1 MIKPMLKRLCILIPL
16 SILAFFAQAQKK
28 DNKDKKEADKSGSLL
43 DLLQEE
49 PEIEYAKYSFKTN
62 RIINLHSLENTA
74 AGVMDVKISHRFG
87 TIDEGVYNLF
97 GLDVATQRIG
107 VDLGLTNDLQ
117 IGVNRNSVR
126 KAFDA
131 YAKYRIFQ
139 QSSGKRTMPITLSL
153 LTSIA
158 VETQKPTDLTRE
170 NYFTSKLFYCNQL
183 LIGRKFNDI
192 FTLQLTPTHIHR
204 NLVAL
209 KTDPND
215 VYALGVGG
223 RIRLSRRMT
232 FNFEYIPVFT
242 ALSPVPG
249 NSLSFGLDVE
259 TGGHVFQFHFTNSD
273 SMAEYKYVAGTEK
286 NWGADA
292 IRFGFNVS
300 RVFTVWETEKR
311 K

>member
-1 MIKPMLKRLCILIPL
+1 MIKPMLKKITILIPL
-16 SILAFFAQAQKK
+16 SILAFLGQAQKK
-28 DNKDKKEADKSGSLL
+28 DTSGSLL

-74 AGVMDVKISHRFG
+74 AGVLDVKISHRFG
-87 TIDEGVYNLF
+87 TVDEGVYNLF

-107 VDLGLTNDLQ
+107 VDLGLTDNLQ

-126 KAFDA
+126 KAYDA
-131 YAKYRIFQ
+131 YGKYRILR
-139 QSSGKRTMPITLSL
+139 QSTGKRNMPITLSIL
-153 LTSIA
+153 SSIA
-158 VETQKPTDLTRE
+158 IETQKPTDLTRE
-170 NYFTSKLFYCNQL
+170 NYFSSKLFYCNQI

-192 FTLQLTPTHIHR
+192 FTLQITPTHIHR

-232 FNFEYIPVFT
+232 FNFEYIPVIT
-242 ALSPVPG
+242 AMSPVPA
-249 NSLSFGLDVE
+249 NSLSVGLDVE

-273 SMAEYKYVAGTEK
+273 SMSEYKYIAGTEK
-286 NWGADA
+286 NWGANA

-300 RVFTVWETEKR
+300 RVFTIWKTENR

>member
-1 MIKPMLKRLCILIPL
+1 MLKKIYFLLPL
-16 SILAFFAQAQKK
+16 SIFSFFGYAQK
-28 DNKDKKEADKSGSLL
+28 DTSGSLL
-43 DLLQEE
+43 DLLKDE

-62 RIINLHSLENTA
+62 RIINMHSLENTA
-74 AGVMDVKISHRFG
+74 GGVMDVKISHRFG
-87 TIDEGVYNLF
+87 TVDEGFYNLF

-126 KAFDA
+126 KAFDG
-131 YAKYRIFQ
+131 YAKYRILR
-139 QSSGKRTMPITLSL
+139 QSSGKRVMPITLSL
-153 LTSIA
+153 FTSVAIEA
-158 VETQKPTDLTRE
+158 QKPDNPTRE
-170 NYFTSKLFYCNQL
+170 NYFSSKLFYCNQL
-183 LIGRKFNDI
+183 IIGRKFNDI
-192 FTLQLTPTHIHR
+192 FTLQVSPTHVHR

-215 VYALGVGG
+215 VYAVGVGG

-232 FNFEYIPVFT
+232 FNFEYIPLITKLNDVQ
-242 ALSPVPG
+242 G
-249 NSLSFGLDVE
+249 NSLSVGLDVE

-300 RVFTVWETEKR
+300 RVFTVWGNEKR

>member
-1 MIKPMLKRLCILIPL
+1 MLKKITILIPL
-16 SILAFFAQAQKK
+16 SIFTFFAHAQKK
-28 DNKDKKEADKSGSLL
+28 DTSGSLL
-43 DLLQEE
+43 DLLQDE
-49 PEIEYAKYSFKTN
+49 PDIEYAKYSFKTN

-87 TIDEGVYNLF
+87 TVDEGFYNLF

-107 VDLGLTNDLQ
+107 VDLGLTDNLQ

-131 YAKYRIFQ
+131 FAKYRILR
-139 QSSGKRTMPITLSL
+139 QSSGKRTMPITLSV

-158 VETQKPTDLTRE
+158 IETQKQTDLTKKD
-170 NYFTSKLFYCNQL
+170 YFSSRLFYCNQM
-183 LIGRKFNDI
+183 LIGRKINDI

-215 VYALGVGG
+215 VFALGVGG

-232 FNFEYIPVFT
+232 FNFEYIPILT
-242 ALSPVPG
+242 QLKEKPA
-249 NSLSFGLDVE
+249 NSLSIGLDVE

-273 SMAEYKYVAGTEK
+273 SMSEYKYVAGTEK

-300 RVFTVWETEKR
+300 RVFTVWDSKKR

>member
-1 MIKPMLKRLCILIPL
+1 MLKKIYILIPL
-16 SILAFFAQAQKK
+16 SILAFFAQAQK
-28 DNKDKKEADKSGSLL
+28 DTSGSLL
-43 DLLQEE
+43 DLLPEE
-49 PEIEYAKYSFKTN
+49 SEIEYAKYSFKTN
-62 RIINLHSLENTA
+62 RIINMHSLENTA
-74 AGVMDVKISHRFG
+74 GGVMDVKISHRFG
-87 TIDEGVYNLF
+87 TVDEGFYNLF

-126 KAFDA
+126 KAFDG
-131 YAKYRIFQ
+131 YAKYRILH
-139 QSSGKRTMPITLSL
+139 QSSGKRNMPITLSL
-153 LTSIA
+153 FTSVAIEA
-158 VETQKPTDLTRE
+158 QKADNPNRE
-170 NYFTSKLFYCNQL
+170 NYFSSKLFYCNQL
-183 LIGRKFNDI
+183 IIGRKFNDI
-192 FTLQLTPTHIHR
+192 FTLQLSPTHVHR

-215 VYALGVGG
+215 VFALGVGG

-242 ALSPVPG
+242 KLNDVQG
-249 NSLSFGLDVE
+249 NSLSVGLDVE

-286 NWGADA
+286 NWSADA
-292 IRFGFNVS
+292 VRFGFNVS
-300 RVFTVWETEKR
+300 RVFTVWGSEKR

>member
-1 MIKPMLKRLCILIPL
+1 MLKKLYILIPL
-16 SILAFFAQAQKK
+16 SIFTFFSYAQK
-28 DNKDKKEADKSGSLL
+28 DTAKSGSLL
-43 DLLQEE
+43 DLLQDE

-87 TIDEGVYNLF
+87 TVDEGFYNLF

-126 KAFDA
+126 KAFDG
-131 YAKYRIFQ
+131 YAKYRILR

-153 LTSIA
+153 LTSVAI
-158 VETQKPTDLTRE
+158 ETQKADNQTRE
-170 NYFTSKLFYCNQL
+170 NYFSSKLFYCNQL

-192 FTLQLTPTHIHR
+192 FTLQLTPTHVHR

-209 KTDPND
+209 KSDPND
-215 VYALGVGG
+215 VFALGVGG

-232 FNFEYIPVFT
+232 FNFEYIPLLT
-242 ALSPVPG
+242 KLNDIQG
-249 NSLSFGLDVE
+249 NSLSVGLDVE

-300 RVFTVWETEKR
+300 RVFTVWGREK
-311 K
+311 KK

>member
-1 MIKPMLKRLCILIPL
+1 MLKKIYILIPL
-16 SILAFFAQAQKK
+16 SIFTFFAFAQKK
-28 DNKDKKEADKSGSLL
+28 DTDKSGSLL
-43 DLLQEE
+43 DLLPDES
-49 PEIEYAKYSFKTN
+49 EIEYAKYSFKTN
-62 RIINLHSLENTA
+62 RIINMHSLENTA
-74 AGVMDVKISHRFG
+74 GGVMDVKISHRFG
-87 TIDEGVYNLF
+87 TVDESFYNLF

-126 KAFDA
+126 KAFDG
-131 YAKYRIFQ
+131 YAKYRILH
-139 QSSGKRTMPITLSL
+139 QSSGKRVMPITLSV

-158 VETQKPTDLTRE
+158 IETQKPTDLTRE
-170 NYFTSKLFYCNQL
+170 NYFSSKLFYCNQL

-192 FTLQLTPTHIHR
+192 FTLQVTPTHIHR

-215 VYALGVGG
+215 VYAVGVGG

-232 FNFEYIPVFT
+232 FNFEYIPVIT
-242 ALSPVPG
+242 AMSPVPA
-249 NSLSFGLDVE
+249 NSLSIGLDVE

-300 RVFTVWETEKR
+300 RVFTVWGSDKR
-311 K
+311 KQ

>member
-1 MIKPMLKRLCILIPL
+1 MLKKIYILIPL
-16 SILAFFAQAQKK
+16 SIFAFFAYAQK
-28 DNKDKKEADKSGSLL
+28 DTTKSGSLL
-43 DLLQEE
+43 DLLEEE

-62 RIINLHSLENTA
+62 RIINMHSLENTA

-87 TIDEGVYNLF
+87 VVDEGFYNLF

-107 VDLGLTNDLQ
+107 VDLGLTNNLQ

-126 KAFDA
+126 KAFDG
-131 YAKYRIFQ
+131 YAKYRILR
-139 QSSGKRTMPITLSL
+139 QSSGKRVMPITLSL
-153 LTSIA
+153 FTSIA
-158 VETQKPTDLTRE
+158 NEAQKPDNPTRE
-170 NYFTSKLFYCNQL
+170 NYFSSKLFYCNQL
-183 LIGRKFNDI
+183 IIGRKLNDI
-192 FTLQLTPTHIHR
+192 FTLQVTPTHVHR

-209 KTDPND
+209 KSDPND
-215 VYALGVGG
+215 VYAVGVGG

-232 FNFEYIPVFT
+232 FNFEYIPLITKLNDVQ
-242 ALSPVPG
+242 G
-249 NSLSFGLDVE
+249 NSLSVGLDVE

-300 RVFTVWETEKR
+300 RVFTVWGGEKR

>member
-1 MIKPMLKRLCILIPL
+1 MIKKFYILIPL
-16 SILAFFAQAQKK
+16 SILVFFAQAQK
-28 DNKDKKEADKSGSLL
+28 DTSGSLL
-43 DLLQEE
+43 NLLDEE

-74 AGVMDVKISHRFG
+74 AGVLDVKISHRFG
-87 TIDEGVYNLF
+87 TVDEGFYNLF
-97 GLDVATQRIG
+97 GIDVATQRIG
-107 VDLGLTNDLQ
+107 VDFGLTNDLQ
-117 IGVNRNSVR
+117 IGLHRNSVR

-131 YAKYRIFQ
+131 HAKYRILR
-139 QSSGKRTMPITLSL
+139 QSSGKRTMPITLSIL
-153 LTSIA
+153 SSIA
-158 VETQKPTDLTRE
+158 VETQKPDNPNRE
-170 NYFTSKLFYCNQL
+170 NYFSSKLFYCNQL
-183 LIGRKFNDI
+183 LIGRKINDI

-209 KTDPND
+209 KSDPND
-215 VYALGVGG
+215 VFALGVGG

-232 FNFEYIPVFT
+232 FNFEYIPVLT
-242 ALSPVPG
+242 KLNPAVA
-249 NSLSFGLDVE
+249 NSLSVGLDIE

-300 RVFTVWETEKR
+300 RVFTVWDSKKR

>member
-1 MIKPMLKRLCILIPL
+1 MLKKIYILLPL
-16 SILAFFAQAQKK
+16 SIFSFFGYAQK
-28 DNKDKKEADKSGSLL
+28 DTSGSLL
-43 DLLQEE
+43 DLLKDE

-62 RIINLHSLENTA
+62 RIINMHSLENTA

-87 TIDEGVYNLF
+87 TVDEGFYNLF

-126 KAFDA
+126 KAFDG
-131 YAKYRIFQ
+131 YAKYRILR
-139 QSSGKRTMPITLSL
+139 QSSGKRVMPITLSL
-153 LTSIA
+153 LTSVAIEA
-158 VETQKPTDLTRE
+158 QKPDNPTRE
-170 NYFTSKLFYCNQL
+170 NYFSSKLFYCNQL
-183 LIGRKFNDI
+183 IIGRKFNDI
-192 FTLQLTPTHIHR
+192 FTLQVSPTHVHR

-215 VYALGVGG
+215 VYAVGVGG

-232 FNFEYIPVFT
+232 FNFEYIPLITKLNDVQ
-242 ALSPVPG
+242 G
-249 NSLSFGLDVE
+249 NSLSVGLDVE

-300 RVFTVWETEKR
+300 RVFTVWGGEKR
-311 K
+311 KQ